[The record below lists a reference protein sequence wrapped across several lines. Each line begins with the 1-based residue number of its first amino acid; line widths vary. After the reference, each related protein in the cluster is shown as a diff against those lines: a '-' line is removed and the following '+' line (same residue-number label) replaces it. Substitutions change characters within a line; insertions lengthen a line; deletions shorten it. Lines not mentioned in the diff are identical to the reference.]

1 MTPIEIQNELKD
13 LVINKDMVLK
23 LLQNLKIDKSPG
35 PDSLHPRLLFEI
47 KESIAEPL
55 RIIFNQSLAIKTEPK
70 EWKNAQISAIF
81 KKGNKSQANN

>member
-23 LLQNLKIDKSPG
+23 FLQNLKIDKSPG

-47 KESIAEPL
+47 KVSIAEPL
-55 RIIFNQSLAIKTEPK
+55 RIIFNQSLTLKTVPK
-70 EWKNAQISAIF
+70 NGKTHKLVQYSRKVINHRQL
-81 KKGNKSQANN
+81 

>member
-1 MTPIEIQNELKD
+1 
-13 LVINKDMVLK
+13 LK

-35 PDSLHPRLLFEI
+35 PDNLHPRLLFEI

-55 RIIFNQSLAIKTEPK
+55 NIIFNLSLALKTVPK

-81 KKGNKSQANN
+81 

>member
-1 MTPIEIQNELKD
+1 
-13 LVINKDMVLK
+13 MVLK

-55 RIIFNQSLAIKTEPK
+55 SIIFNQSLALKTVPK
-70 EWKNAQISAIF
+70 VWKNSQISAIF
-81 KKGNKSQANN
+81 KKGNKSQAKNYRPV

>member
-1 MTPIEIQNELKD
+1 MTTIEIQNELKD
-13 LVINKDMVLK
+13 LFINKDMVNMK

-55 RIIFNQSLAIKTEPK
+55 SIIFNQYWL
-70 EWKNAQISAIF
+70 
-81 KKGNKSQANN
+81 